1 MVSAPSLRLLSE
13 RTHSPAH
20 TAAGRTG
27 NPLVSA
33 PSRADQNLR
42 DPQPLS
48 DKPRETSLCWFPKAP
63 PPVNGWPLIGE
74 RGGGGASLLAPLSR
88 FCSAARTLSRVFR
101 GATGPDWRRRGEVG
115 WVGSACP
122 EPRLACPGRGLVLCG
137 GISRVVLTVLPYG

>member
-63 PPVNGWPLIGE
+63 PPEKGRW
-74 RGGGGASLLAPLSR
+74 RGCARAPCARASPSALLCLHAHARAPAFKQPECWEMSRAVSLL
-88 FCSAARTLSRVFR
+88 
-101 GATGPDWRRRGEVG
+101 
-115 WVGSACP
+115 
-122 EPRLACPGRGLVLCG
+122 
-137 GISRVVLTVLPYG
+137 RVVPDRLCADSPPTLVRLLSQPPFIHCRTRHES